1 MPAGDG
7 HEWDVIRIVP
17 DLLDVA
23 LHFFLDF
30 IEASFAVWR
39 FSVVHLVHTDDQLL
53 DAERE
58 GKQGVLA
65 SLTVLADTS
74 LELAHTSSDDQHG
87 TIGLKNVNFTIVI
100 ASLLAH
106 DGWYAR

>member
-53 DAERE
+53 DAQSE
-58 GKQGVLA
+58 GQQSVLT
-65 SLTVLADTS
+65 SLTVLANAS
-74 LELAHTSSDDQHG
+74 LELAGTSGNDQHAA
-87 TIGLKNVNFTIVI
+87 ISLKHG
-100 ASLLAH
+100 SSGH
-106 DGWYAR
+106 